1 MKASS
6 TPFAFLAL
14 LCSGLLLAACDSAS
28 NAQKPRLR
36 IASQQTSSAAV
47 GDSATTASGDTVVF
61 RGVENPSE
69 RIYENPPPVAVDV
82 ADDGRLHIGGFFF
95 AFTTAAKLE
104 GKIDRDD
111 NTVRIDIRAVASEK
125 GYPRMP
131 LLYLYDAHVTDLPPG
146 MYELRV
152 THEGDIFQSDKKERV
167 TTMLQKTV
175 EVQ

>member
-6 TPFAFLAL
+6 TSFAFFAL

-28 NAQKPRLR
+28 DAQKPQLR

-61 RGVENPSE
+61 RAVEPEVYENP
-69 RIYENPPPVAVDV
+69 PPPVAVDV

-95 AFTTAAKLE
+95 AFTLSAKLE

-111 NTVRIDIRAVASEK
+111 NTIRIDIRAVAPES
-125 GYPRMP
+125 YPRMP
-131 LLYLYDAHVTDLPPG
+131 LLTFYDAHVTDLPPG
-146 MYELRV
+146 TYELRV
-152 THEGDIFQSDKKERV
+152 THEGDIFQNDKKERV
-167 TTMLQKTV
+167 TTMVQKTV

>member
-1 MKASS
+1 M
-6 TPFAFLAL
+6 
-14 LCSGLLLAACDSAS
+14 
-28 NAQKPRLR
+28 
-36 IASQQTSSAAV
+36 SQ
-47 GDSATTASGDTVVF
+47 
-61 RGVENPSE
+61 
-69 RIYENPPPVAVDV
+69 
-82 ADDGRLHIGGFFF
+82 
-95 AFTTAAKLE
+95 TTAACTSVGSSLPLRRPPKLE

-146 MYELRV
+146 TYELRV